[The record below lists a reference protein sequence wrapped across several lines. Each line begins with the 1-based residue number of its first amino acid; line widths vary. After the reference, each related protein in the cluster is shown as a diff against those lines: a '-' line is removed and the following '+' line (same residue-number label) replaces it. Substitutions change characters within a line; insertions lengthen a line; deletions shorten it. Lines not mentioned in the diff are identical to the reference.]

1 MSRKV
6 LLTAEHHNFG
16 LMHQSD
22 WRQTKYT
29 LFESGTLQSVVFRG
43 SSITASER
51 QITVEELTFI
61 KDNIREIVRNTPE
74 TQAYD
79 GEAWQFEG
87 PDYYFQSGYIHD
99 TELELIAN
107 ILQNQNK
114 NAK

>member
-16 LMHQSD
+16 LMLQSD
-22 WRQTKYT
+22 WRQTKYI

-43 SSITASER
+43 SSIIANER
-51 QITVEELTFI
+51 QITDEELTFI
-61 KDNIREIVRNTPE
+61 KDNIEEIVRNTPE
-74 TQAYD
+74 IQACD

-87 PDYYFQSGYIHD
+87 PDYYFPLGYIYD

-107 ILQNQNK
+107 ILLSQNK
-114 NAK
+114 NR